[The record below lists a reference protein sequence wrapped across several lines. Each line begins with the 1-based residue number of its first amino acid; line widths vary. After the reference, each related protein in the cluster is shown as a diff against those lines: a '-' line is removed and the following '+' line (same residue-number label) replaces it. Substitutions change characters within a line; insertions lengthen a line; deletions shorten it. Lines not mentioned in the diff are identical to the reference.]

1 VKSAHSKSII
11 VFTVLLFVLIGI
23 LGLVVWTGDNFT
35 IKEMSAL
42 SATNRSINAYFG
54 AMITVMALIVTL
66 TSNLYSPHLARLF
79 VTHPLAIGSI
89 CFMLITNYFITI
101 SHLISQDHR
110 WFQVISFLS
119 FTLTILATFSIIPV
133 LYLISKFIR
142 PSFFIP
148 LTGRY
153 AHQELVSLIN
163 EADSKKFSGIT
174 KRLFSYIDV
183 ISNMASTAIQRKDKS
198 VIRLV
203 INEQFLL
210 FRALINERTFTP
222 KRRWRN
228 KNFHFSNGLSE
239 EGKYHLKKEKMW
251 PEAYILSKI
260 LEQSKAL
267 GKNESDL
274 LPLICREMTTTN
286 DLCIN
291 LGQRKISKLIL
302 SILNSMLKDSL
313 ETKSPT
319 KFNYISYYY
328 RMNIELLIE
337 DEELC
342 KQAINSFLH
351 YGLLAQET
359 GNHRFAKSFL
369 YDLGRIIHYLSFD
382 DEKLSTELY
391 ANKIKDTWKIFLNSN
406 SRIRAHTLK
415 SIVKTFWILYSQN
428 YYNITSKIK
437 NDFLSNNIEH
447 AIILK
452 GLLQNDDPLDK
463 EFNDTLVSV
472 DSLSGMPSSLAR
484 DFLSDFPND
493 LPTELPN
500 EEHIK

>member
-1 VKSAHSKSII
+1 MRSNPTNGII
-11 VFTVLLFVLIGI
+11 IFSTLLFVLIGV
-23 LGLVVWTGDNFT
+23 LGLVIWTGDNFT
-35 IKEMSAL
+35 IKEMSSLA
-42 SATNRSINAYFG
+42 ATNRSINSYFG
-54 AMITVMALIVTL
+54 AIITVMALIVTL

-79 VTHPLAIGSI
+79 VSHPLAIGSI

-101 SHLISQDHR
+101 SHLISSDHR
-110 WFQVISFLS
+110 WFQLISFIS
-119 FTLTILATFSIIPV
+119 FTLTIVATFSIIPV

-148 LTGRY
+148 LTGQY
-153 AHQELVSLIN
+153 ALKELNKLSIEKYTDKYV
-163 EADSKKFSGIT
+163 KRT
-174 KRLFSYIDV
+174 KNFFSYIDV

-203 INEQFLL
+203 INEQFNLL
-210 FRALINERTFTP
+210 RELIEEKSKINERS
-222 KRRWRN
+222 WRN

-251 PEAYILSKI
+251 PEAYIISKV
-260 LEQSKAL
+260 LEQTKTL

-286 DLCIN
+286 DMCIN
-291 LGQRKISKLIL
+291 LHEKKISRLII
-302 SILNSMLKDSL
+302 STLNSMLKDAL
-313 ETKSPT
+313 ESKSPT

-337 DEELC
+337 EEDLC
-342 KQAINSFLH
+342 RQAIHSFLH
-351 YGLLAQET
+351 YGLLARES

-382 DEKLSTELY
+382 DEKMSLELY
-391 ANKIKDTWKIFLNSN
+391 ESDIKETWKAFLNSN
-406 SRIRAHTLK
+406 ERIRLHTLK

-428 YYNITSKIK
+428 YYYLTAKIK
-437 NDFLSNNIEH
+437 NDFLSNNLEH

-452 GLLQNDDPLDK
+452 NLLRNDDPLDK

-472 DSLSGMPSSLAR
+472 ETLSGMPKSLAK
-484 DFLSDFPND
+484 DFLSDFPVD
-493 LPTELPN
+493 LPSQLQELG
-500 EEHIK
+500 